1 MLKNSRWIRTIKLSL
16 VVVLIVPMLSGC
28 WDRLE
33 IEERAVVLGI
43 SIDPAGFISKEE
55 RESQV
60 IQVTPKTDMVRVTV
74 QIALPGRIPLGP
86 GESGG
91 SSGAGTQETLWVLDS
106 VGHSVD
112 DALMNLQQQ
121 ISSRLF
127 FGHLRVIVVSER
139 VARSGMENINDF
151 FHRNSE
157 VRRMAWLMIT
167 KGSAKALMKAAP
179 KLERV
184 PTLYLIATLDEGIR
198 MGKFPIDY
206 IGNFWSNSVKLGE
219 EGYLPYVAI
228 RKEQNIQITGLAYF
242 RDNKMVGTTNASQI
256 GAFMGV
262 KGMNP
267 AGYRI
272 FVDLGGPS
280 KNVMM
285 TTTHRDKKISVRIV
299 NGRPV
304 FTLFIALEISVEE
317 KISDAVT
324 IRYSSILRKIEQDE
338 KEKAIAVYKKLL
350 AQTQEDGSDIFGFGE
365 IVRAKKPGFWNSQVR
380 SKKRW
385 QEMYKE
391 ASFDLH
397 VKINVRRV
405 GMKST

>member
-1 MLKNSRWIRTIKLSL
+1 MKQSLWIRPVKLSL
-16 VVVLIVPMLSGC
+16 VMALIVPMLSGC

-43 SIDPAGFISKEE
+43 SIDEVGQVSKEE
-55 RESQV
+55 QESQV
-60 IQVTPKTDMVRVTV
+60 IETAPKTDMVRVTV

-86 GESGG
+86 GDSSG
-91 SSGAGTQETLWVLDS
+91 SSGAGTQDTLWVLDS

-112 DALMNLQQQ
+112 DAIMNLQQQ
-121 ISSRLF
+121 LSSKLF
-127 FGHLRVIVVSER
+127 FGHLRVIVVSEH
-139 VARSGMENINDF
+139 VARRGLENVNDF

-198 MGKFPIDY
+198 MGKFPTDY

-228 RKEQNIQITGLAYF
+228 RKEQNVQITGLAYF
-242 RDNKMVGTTNASQI
+242 KGNKMVGTTTATEI

-272 FVDLGGPS
+272 FVDLGGPM
-280 KNVMM
+280 KNVM
-285 TTTHRDKKISVRIV
+285 TSTTHRDKKISVSIV
-299 NGRPV
+299 SGRPR
-304 FTLFIALEISVEE
+304 FTIFIALEINVEE
-317 KISDAVT
+317 KLSDAVT
-324 IRYSSILRKIEQDE
+324 IRHGRILKQIEQDE
-338 KEKAIAVYKKLL
+338 KEKAIKIYKRLIE
-350 AQTQEDGSDIFGFGE
+350 QTQEDGSDIFGFGE
-365 IVRAKKPGFWNSQVR
+365 YVRAKKPGFWNSQVR
-380 SKKRW
+380 TKERW

-391 ASFDLH
+391 ASFDLF
-397 VKINVRRV
+397 VNINVRRV

>member
-1 MLKNSRWIRTIKLSL
+1 MGHSKLIRLVKLFL
-16 VVVLIVPMLSGC
+16 VILLTVPLLSGC

-43 SIDPAGFISKEE
+43 SIDEAGEISNEEKDSQIIQKPPATS
-55 RESQV
+55 
-60 IQVTPKTDMVRVTV
+60 MVRVTV

-121 ISSRLF
+121 LSSRLF
-127 FGHLRVIVVSER
+127 FGHLRVIIVSER
-139 VARSGMENINDF
+139 VARKGLENINDY

-157 VRRMAWLMIT
+157 VRRMAWLMIS

-184 PTLYLIATLDEGIR
+184 PTLYLMATLDEGIR
-198 MGKFPIDY
+198 MGKFPSNY

-228 RKEQNIQITGLAYF
+228 RKEQNIRVSGLAYF
-242 RDNKMVGTTNASQI
+242 KGNKMVGTTSENQI
-256 GAFMGV
+256 GAFMGI

-272 FVDLGGPS
+272 FVDLGGPM

-285 TTTHRDKKISVRIV
+285 TTTHRDKKIDVRIV
-299 NGRPV
+299 NGRPR
-304 FTLFIALEISVEE
+304 FTIHISLEIGVEE
-317 KISDAVT
+317 KMSEEVAISNA
-324 IRYSSILRKIEQDE
+324 SILKQIEEDE
-338 KEKAIAVYKKLL
+338 KSKAIKIYQQLIEM
-350 AQTQEDGSDIFGFGE
+350 TQEDGSDIFGFGE
-365 IVRAKKPGFWNSQVR
+365 MVRAKKPGYWNTRVR
-380 SKKRW
+380 TKERW

-391 ASFDLH
+391 AEFDFS
-397 VKINVRRV
+397 VQMNVRRV
-405 GMKST
+405 GMKAK

>member
-1 MLKNSRWIRTIKLSL
+1 MSQNPWIRSVKTLL
-16 VVVLIVPMLSGC
+16 VMVLTVPLLSGC

-43 SIDPAGFISKEE
+43 SIDEAGKRTQEE

-60 IQVTPKTDMVRVTV
+60 TQTAPQTDLVRVTV

-121 ISSRLF
+121 LSSRLF
-127 FGHLRVIVVSER
+127 FGHLRVIVVSES
-139 VARSGMENINDF
+139 VARRGLENVNDF

-157 VRRMAWLMIT
+157 VRRLAWLMISE
-167 KGSAKALMKAAP
+167 GNAKALMKAAP

-184 PTLYLIATLDEGIR
+184 PTLYLMATLDEGTR
-198 MGKFPIDY
+198 MGKFPSDY

-219 EGYLPYVAI
+219 EGFLPYVAI
-228 RKEQNIQITGLAYF
+228 RKEQNVQIAGLAYF
-242 RDNKMVGTTNASQI
+242 KGNKMVGHTNASQI
-256 GAFMGV
+256 GAYMGI
-262 KGMNP
+262 KGINP

-272 FVDLGGPS
+272 FVDLGGPK
-280 KNVMM
+280 KNVM
-285 TTTHRDKKISVRIV
+285 TTITHRDKKIVVRIV
-299 NGRPV
+299 NGLPR
-304 FTLFIALEISVEE
+304 FTIHIALEINVEE
-317 KISDAVT
+317 KLSEAVA
-324 IRYSSILRKIEQDE
+324 IDDSSILKRIEQDE
-338 KEKAIAVYKKLL
+338 QEKAIQIYRKFLG
-350 AQTQEDGSDIFGFGE
+350 QTQADGSDIFGFGE
-365 IVRAKKPGFWNSQVR
+365 YVRAKKPGYWNSRVR
-380 SKKRW
+380 TKERW

-391 ASFDLH
+391 VDFDLD
-397 VKINVRRV
+397 VQINVRRV
-405 GMKST
+405 GMKSR